1 MHLHVAQPFHG
12 SAAPRNAPHPAT
24 PFSHETLEIPSALA
38 CSPIFNFPLPDIE
51 TQPSLVHATHNA
63 MSSTMVLTM
72 ADTPTK
78 LPVETTTTTLSTSS
92 ASTCCPSCGDSTVGL
107 DASVELRAAHSRIAE
122 LETQVRLLNQK
133 ATAAVDRWADYED
146 ELQRLRAAHDNDAGP
161 PPPPPKEE
169 QKRISAGISAGGG
182 LLATGTNR
190 LSALL
195 NRNKSSPN
203 LAQDG
208 FPQGQRPREPTRTRS
223 QPEPDT
229 EDLLHALRREKSLR
243 KEAET
248 KVAATSQEVEEL
260 SASLFEQANEMVAD
274 ERRARAKLEER
285 VDELER
291 RDRAKSKRLER
302 LESAMG
308 RIDRVRKVLDETK
321 P

>member
-1 MHLHVAQPFHG
+1 
-12 SAAPRNAPHPAT
+12 
-24 PFSHETLEIPSALA
+24 
-38 CSPIFNFPLPDIE
+38 
-51 TQPSLVHATHNA
+51 
-63 MSSTMVLTM
+63 MVLTM
-72 ADTPTK
+72 ADTSTK
-78 LPVETTTTTLSTSS
+78 LPVETTTTTTLSTSS

-107 DASVELRAAHSRIAE
+107 DASVELQAAHSRIAD

-146 ELQRLRAAHDNDAGP
+146 ELQRLRAAQDNDAGP

-169 QKRISAGISAGGG
+169 QKRISAGGG

-208 FPQGQRPREPTRTRS
+208 FPQGQRPQQPTRTRS

-243 KEAET
+243 QEAET

-260 SASLFEQANEMVAD
+260 SASLFEQANEMVAE

-308 RIDRVRKVLDETK
+308 RIDRVRKVLEETK